1 MEIDPM
7 GKVGADCVKR
17 ALEANKAAYEAI
29 RLGLCA
35 GMTEEAAYALVND
48 AVDRV
53 CGGEL
58 HEFIGGW
65 IEIVRLDNEKI
76 MVVDEEGKLKGLPFN
91 VAATLEYNDR
101 TGRHDDIILG
111 NALVCGIGEVR

>member
-1 MEIDPM
+1 MATLY
-7 GKVGADCVKR
+7 KVRKAHEMVCATETVKVEPR
-17 ALEANKAAYEAI
+17 NGSDFSLE
-29 RLGLCA
+29 
-35 GMTEEAAYALVND
+35 
-48 AVDRV
+48 
-53 CGGEL
+53 EL